1 MKKPLLAVF
10 GWFCLAPLVLA
21 GELAVHFIDVG
32 QGDSAL
38 VVGPDGTTV
47 LIDGGS
53 AGDGSGMVV
62 PYLNSIGVT
71 GLSYSIMTH
80 WHTDHYGGMDEV
92 FNAGFLPSVSALDRG
107 NTAMPSGTQVT
118 QYLSA
123 VGPKRNTAFLGQT
136 LNLGDGATLEIV
148 ALNGTTPLGNV
159 SLSGAAQVENGRS
172 IAVVVRYKDFDV
184 YIGGDITSGGN
195 GTANVEGLVATY
207 VGEVEIAKASH
218 HGSSTSSSSTVV
230 NAFDPAIV
238 IYSCGLDNSYGHPS
252 SSVVDQW
259 SDVNKVRMQWGTTE
273 GDTGNGSRGWT
284 SADGSIQIKSN
295 GYRYT
300 ARPAGT
306 NHVVELTTFENPV
319 PAIGVGEAAISELL
333 IDPAASSDTYGEW
346 LELATLR
353 PGLASYAGAGLRAS
367 NKQVTL
373 RSPILVGFGDR
384 LTIGADG
391 HRSRNGNV
399 FMPICWPENGLNLV
413 NSNSSVELKG
423 PGIVPALQTV
433 GWGSA
438 GNDLVVQA
446 GVAYER
452 PNVFATGPLSPSFG
466 LLPSGDKG
474 TPGAKNSV
482 ESGLLPTNLTVA
494 QAFYDDVI
502 ELRIAAPSAALQFYG
517 MALSGSTGVGFDLFG
532 LHLDL
537 NSEPLV
543 FSSINLPGAIGW
555 LNIVGE
561 KTLQWTLPKN
571 PAMIGQSAFAQLI
584 TFDASFVGTSVS
596 NVAAVT
602 IQ

>member
-1 MKKPLLAVF
+1 MKKPLIALL

-71 GLSYSIMTH
+71 GLAYSIMTH

-123 VGPKRNTAFLGQT
+123 VGTKRNTAFLGQT
-136 LNLGDGATLEIV
+136 LQLGDGATLEIV
-148 ALNGTTPLGNV
+148 AINVVTPLGSV
-159 SLSGAAQVENGRS
+159 SFSGAAQVENGRS
-172 IAVVVRYKDFDV
+172 IAVVVRYKDFDL

-207 VGEVEIAKASH
+207 VGEVEVAKASH

-252 SSVVDQW
+252 ASVVDQW
-259 SDVNKVRMQWGTTE
+259 SDANKVRMQWGTTE

-284 SADGSIQIKSN
+284 SADSSIQIKSN
-295 GYRYT
+295 GYRYS

-306 NHVVELTTFENPV
+306 SDLVELTTFENTVVALGPGDG
-319 PAIGVGEAAISELL
+319 AITELL
-333 IDPAASSDTYGEW
+333 VDPQASSDTYGEW
-346 LELATLR
+346 VELANLQY
-353 PGLASYAGAGLRAS
+353 GMNSLAGAGLKSGA
-367 NKQVTL
+367 KEVVL
-373 RSPILVGFGDR
+373 RSPILLEHHKRIVM
-384 LTIGADG
+384 GADG

-399 FMPICWPENGLNLV
+399 FVPICWPENALNLV
-413 NSNSSVELKG
+413 NSASSVSFES
-423 PGIVPALQTV
+423 PVSAFPIHTV
-433 GWGSA
+433 SWSGGGDIS
-438 GNDLVVQA
+438 VTP
-446 GVAYER
+446 GVAYESQELGIGALYQ
-452 PNVFATGPLSPSFG
+452 PSVATFG
-466 LLPSGDKG
+466 AGDKG
-474 TPGAKNSV
+474 TPGYKNTADTNV
-482 ESGLLPTNLTVA
+482 YPTWLVVA
-494 QAFYDDVI
+494 QAFFDDAI
-502 ELRIAAPSAALQFYG
+502 EFRLEAPAHPFQFY
-517 MALSGSTGVGFDLFG
+517 ALAVSPTANVGFDVLGVQFP
-532 LHLDL
+532 LD
-537 NSEPLV
+537 NTPLLL
-543 FSSINLPGAIGW
+543 STALLPGSIGA
-555 LNIVGE
+555 LNFDR
-561 KTLQWTLPKN
+561 KTVKWTLPGS
-571 PAMIGQSAFAQLI
+571 PWMIGQSAYAAFL
-584 TFDASFVGTSVS
+584 TFDAALNGTSTS
-596 NVAAVT
+596 PAIPFT